1 MAKCVIFW
9 DVKLSA
15 YQLQMKLGYGPTE
28 KLKLEKT
35 VEFLKGAIPH
45 SDRNWDPS
53 TKTWT
58 FTEKYLDGV
67 QKFCVLIFGAQEV
80 ATLTRDKVEGQSK
93 SISVHGVNGI
103 DTTLLDFMKLLPFE
117 AAQAA
122 YKRAALFLHPDRP
135 GGSMELMSK
144 LNQAWSKIEREVYH
158 Q

>member
-15 YQLQMKLGYGPTE
+15 YQLQMKGDFG
-28 KLKLEKT
+28 KIEKT
-35 VEFLKGAIPH
+35 VQFLKGAIPH
-45 SDRNWDPS
+45 SDRNWEPT

-67 QKFCVLIFGAQEV
+67 QKFCTLVFGAQEV
-80 ATLTRDKVEGQSK
+80 AVLDRAKVEGASK
-93 SISVHGVNGI
+93 TNAISVNSSN
-103 DTTLLDFMKLLPFE
+103 TLDLAMLIFMKLLPFE

-122 YKRAALFLHPDRP
+122 YRRASLVLHPDK
-135 GGSMELMSK
+135 GGDMESMTK
-144 LNQAWSKIEREVYH
+144 LNQAWSKIEKELYR